1 MRAAQSS
8 SSKRKRN
15 TEQDTNGWE
24 IGRGCA
30 LALLTIVM
38 LMAFAFGANG
48 LNTEPIWADELY
60 SLTNMGVFDPPY
72 SPQQIINSITTYSSD
87 HVPLYY
93 LLGSVWAQLVGWSQV
108 SMRMFSVL
116 SGVLMIAWLYRLST
130 EVFCR
135 RTGLIAA
142 LLMTT
147 SAYAIVFF
155 HDIRMYTML
164 LLLFAM
170 QAWFYWRIAH
180 RQQVSR
186 LYWVAFFLTA
196 LALLYTHVFSLLVFA
211 LLGLYHLLFAPR
223 SALWLRLLTV
233 WGLAGLLFLPYL
245 PTLFTAIALA
255 AENVKVTTAAASIPE
270 LIYNFA
276 FLLFNGQ
283 NLLIP
288 LFAGIVVYSLWRTR
302 SSVAWQFALVSLVVL
317 LLITLL
323 NELVGIIP
331 VKRMRY
337 FLILWIPFVMICAF
351 GLTSMPRWHR
361 ATFLFALIWIFAGYQ
376 FYRSQQLLD
385 YIGGMQKARLHP
397 PIHEYTDALLGKVR
411 SEDFLLGFSF
421 VDYVNNVYKFGD
433 NVIDYY
439 TDAQLGIDGAF
450 IPWRWG
456 GERLMNDLVRK
467 IDRHPYILLAYHPN
481 DLKKNHEDVYEYIAT
496 RYVGCE
502 AIIDREDLFVQ
513 RFVNPLAGCQHEY
526 QPIHFENGIVIVD
539 RFGEYDATKDLFRI
553 VTGWEVA
560 SDQQLDQYNISIQ
573 LLDSEWEK
581 YWQGDWHLYNRILK
595 WHELEFQPTRQL
607 TPGAYRLVVILYDR
621 FTGEKVAGVDL
632 SSGETGQLLPLLT
645 IFVEA

>member
-1 MRAAQSS
+1 MRAAQSTNS
-8 SSKRKRN
+8 GRHR
-15 TEQDTNGWE
+15 EQEADSWATRPGS
-24 IGRGCA
+24 A
-30 LALLTIVM
+30 LAWLTVVM

-48 LNTEPIWADELY
+48 LNTEPIWADELF

-72 SPQQIINSITTYSSD
+72 SPQQIVNSITTYSSD

-108 SMRMFSVL
+108 AMRMFSVL

-142 LLMTT
+142 LLMST
-147 SAYAIVFF
+147 SAYVILFF

-164 LLLFAM
+164 LMLFAM
-170 QAWFYWRIAH
+170 HAWLYWRLAH
-180 RQQVSR
+180 ARRESR
-186 LYWVAFFLTA
+186 RYWFAFFASA
-196 LALLYTHVFSLLVFA
+196 LALLYTHVFSLLIFS

-223 SALWLRLLTV
+223 SARWLRLLAV
-233 WGLAGLLFLPYL
+233 WGLCALLFLPYL
-245 PTLFTAIALA
+245 PTLFVAIALA
-255 AENVKVTTAAASIPE
+255 SENVKVTTAAASIPE

-283 NLLIP
+283 DLLIP
-288 LFAGIVVYSLWRTR
+288 LFAGIVIYSLWRTR
-302 SSVAWQFALVSLVVL
+302 SSVAWKFALLSLTVL

-337 FLILWIPFVMICAF
+337 FLILWVPFVMVCAF
-351 GLTSMPRWHR
+351 ALASMPRWHR
-361 ATFLFALIWIFAGYQ
+361 ATFLFALIWIIAGCQ

-397 PIHEYTDALLGKVR
+397 PMHEYTDALRGKVR
-411 SEDFLLGFSF
+411 AEDFLLGFSF

-433 NVIDYY
+433 SVIDYY
-439 TDAQLGIDGAF
+439 TGAQLGIDGAF

-456 GERLMNDLVRK
+456 EERLMIDLVRK
-467 IDRHPYILLAYHPN
+467 INRHPYLLLVYHPN
-481 DLKKNHEDVYEYIAT
+481 DLKKNHEDVYAYIDA
-496 RYVGCE
+496 RYENCE
-502 AIIDREDLFVQ
+502 AVIDSEDLFVQ

-526 QPIHFENGIVIVD
+526 QPIHFDNGIIIVD
-539 RFGEYDATKDLFRI
+539 RFGEYDATKDLFRV

-573 LLDSEWEK
+573 LFDSELEK
-581 YWQGDWHLYNRILK
+581 YWQDDWHLYNRILK

-607 TPGAYRLVVILYDR
+607 APGDYRLVIILYDR
-621 FTGEKVAGVDL
+621 ITGEKVAGTDL
-632 SSGETGQLLPLLT
+632 TSGEAGKLLPLLS
-645 IFVEA
+645 ISVED